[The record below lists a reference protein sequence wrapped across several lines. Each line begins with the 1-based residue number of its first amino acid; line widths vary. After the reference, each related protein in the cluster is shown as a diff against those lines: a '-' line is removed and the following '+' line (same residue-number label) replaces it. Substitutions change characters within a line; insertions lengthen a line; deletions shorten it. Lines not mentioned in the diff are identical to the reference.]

1 MFSKCR
7 EGLFMFQSIQFKQSL
22 YTGCIILVV
31 IVLLLSGS
39 GYFFTRYADSVN
51 REAAVQGVAGL
62 RLELDGYREETNAV
76 TAMAASRPDIVQALA
91 AQDPAAALRA
101 IAGVSQGHVTAVQL
115 LDRQGRMLAST
126 GKPVNQQTAARHM
139 QQGAAAYY
147 EAVPGETIMVVS
159 VVPVKDAAGSTIGAV
174 VAGSAVNHDAFVD
187 KIKAI
192 HKVDVTVFAGNV
204 RVATTIMQ
212 DGKRVVG
219 TNLDGK
225 IAEIVTGSGQA
236 FAGDAKIL
244 GIPYITYYEPL
255 IGSNEQPVGVLFAG
269 KSEVEALAAR
279 NKILV
284 TLGTTGLL
292 VLLLGIGFSVWSA
305 RKLTRP
311 IQTVEALMQRAGA
324 GDLTVKAE
332 VTSRDE
338 IGRLTEAF
346 NTMIS
351 NQAELV
357 AAVGRASG
365 EIAAASEHLAA
376 SSQEM
381 SSTVTEVAG
390 NMVRVADN
398 AQSGEAAAQTAAEV
412 VSDLAGLIT
421 LAKERAVSAQ
431 GTSAMTSQAAMSGQS
446 TVAATVASIAQMQ
459 TKITETEGFINQLNA
474 YSSQIGVITETIT
487 GIAAQ
492 TNLLAL
498 NAAIEAARAG
508 EAGRGFAVVADEV
521 RRLAEQSSQ
530 GAQEVAAL
538 LAKVTD
544 TTVAAVT
551 AAQHGRAGMEQV
563 VDSTGSVSNALDS
576 ILTAAGETVVD
587 IDQIMKVAEEEV
599 ATSSRIVVLI
609 SSMAQGLQET
619 AGLSKEVADG
629 AEQTAGVVETVAAS
643 AEQLTSMAAELKDM
657 IMKFKV

>member
-1 MFSKCR
+1 
-7 EGLFMFQSIQFKQSL
+7 MFQSIQFKQSL
-22 YTGCIILVV
+22 YTGCSIFIV

-39 GYFFTRYADSVN
+39 SYFFTRYADSVN

-62 RLELDGYREETNAV
+62 RLELDGYREEANAV
-76 TAMAASRPDIVQALA
+76 AVMAASRPDIVQALTTKE
-91 AQDPAAALRA
+91 PAAALRA
-101 IAGVSQGHVTAVQL
+101 ITGMNQGHITSVQL
-115 LDRQGRMLAST
+115 LDRQGRILASA
-126 GKPVNQQTAARHM
+126 GKPVNQQTAAKHI
-139 QQGAAAYY
+139 QQGAATAYY
-147 EAVPGETIMVVS
+147 DAVPGETVMVVS
-159 VVPVKDAAGSTIGAV
+159 VAPVKDPAGSAIGAV
-174 VAGSAVNHDAFVD
+174 IAGAAVSHEAFVD

-192 HKVDVTVFAGNV
+192 HKVDVTVFAGDV

-219 TNLDGK
+219 TKLDGK

-244 GIPYITYYEPL
+244 GMPYITYYEPL
-255 IGSNEQPVGVLFAG
+255 IGSDQQPVGVLFAG
-269 KSEVEALAAR
+269 KSEAEALVAR
-279 NKILV
+279 NTILV
-284 TLGTTGLL
+284 TLGITGLL
-292 VLLLGIGFSVWSA
+292 VLILGIVFSIWSA
-305 RKLTRP
+305 RRLTKP
-311 IQTVEALMQRAGA
+311 VQIVEALMQRAGA

-332 VTSRDE
+332 VTSKDE

-357 AAVGRASG
+357 AAVGRASQ

-398 AQSGEAAAQTAAEV
+398 AQSGEVAAQTAAEE
-412 VSDLAGLIT
+412 VSNLAGLIT

-431 GTSAMTSQAAMSGQS
+431 DTSVVTSQAATSGQL
-446 TVAATVASIAQMQ
+446 TVAATVASINEMQ
-459 TKITETEGFINQLNA
+459 TKITETETLINQLNE

-544 TTVAAVT
+544 TTVAAVA

-563 VDSTGSVSNALDS
+563 VESTGSVSIALDS
-576 ILTAAGETVVD
+576 ILTAAGETVAD
-587 IDQIMKVAEEEV
+587 IDQIMKVAEDEV
-599 ATSSRIVVLI
+599 ATSSEIVVLI
-609 SSMAQGLQET
+609 NSLTQGLQAT
-619 AGLSKEVADG
+619 AGLSKEVATG
-629 AEQTAGVVETVAAS
+629 AEQTADVVETVAAS

-657 IMKFKV
+657 VMQFKV